1 MVAERRTN
9 QLFYHYI
16 FYAVSKDGRGR
27 EFQAER
33 ASWAI
38 DQVVARQGR
47 DRDGIYLQS
56 CKASDAAA
64 GRHDADQNKCDWFF
78 VSPDIFIF
86 VLFHP
91 AKNSSSI
98 AKINQDFDSQILQN
112 EWNKY
117 RSSHLERHQQRSQ
130 SYTDLETEIHAQQMT
145 FRENANIVHTKLN
158 DIIDTN
164 KARLADAEVEVGY
177 EINRLYDKFGAGPTG
192 TKGGECLDVRA
203 DLTRC
208 YTTLKD
214 SNECQIFVQKL
225 DRCVTDALRN

>member
-1 MVAERRTN
+1 MCDFVFVSSDIFS
-9 QLFYHYI
+9 FYCCI
-16 FYAVSKDGRGR
+16 S
-27 EFQAER
+27 
-33 ASWAI
+33 
-38 DQVVARQGR
+38 
-47 DRDGIYLQS
+47 S
-56 CKASDAAA
+56 CK
-64 GRHDADQNKCDWFF
+64 
-78 VSPDIFIF
+78 IY
-86 VLFHP
+86 
-91 AKNSSSI
+91 SSSYI

-117 RSSHLERHQQRSQ
+117 RSSHLERYQQRSQ
-130 SYTDLETEIHAQQMT
+130 SYTDLEAEIHAQQKA

-158 DIIDTN
+158 NIIDVN
-164 KARLADAEVEVGY
+164 KARLADSEVEVGY
-177 EINRLYDKFGAGPTG
+177 EINRLYDKFGAGGPSGG

>member
-1 MVAERRTN
+1 MVS
-9 QLFYHYI
+9 I
-16 FYAVSKDGRGR
+16 S
-27 EFQAER
+27 R
-33 ASWAI
+33 A
-38 DQVVARQGR
+38 ARQVMRRPDDMMLTKTNAIGFL
-47 DRDGIYLQS
+47 YLLTFS
-56 CKASDAAA
+56 FLCY
-64 GRHDADQNKCDWFF
+64 
-78 VSPDIFIF
+78 
-86 VLFHP
+86 FHP

>member
-1 MVAERRTN
+1 MMLTKLIRT
-9 QLFYHYI
+9 
-16 FYAVSKDGRGR
+16 RM
-27 EFQAER
+27 
-33 ASWAI
+33 
-38 DQVVARQGR
+38 
-47 DRDGIYLQS
+47 
-56 CKASDAAA
+56 
-64 GRHDADQNKCDWFF
+64 CD
-78 VSPDIFIF
+78 F
-86 VLFHP
+86 VLFLLTFFSYCCISSC
-91 AKNSSSI
+91 KIYSSSYI

-117 RSSHLERHQQRSQ
+117 RSSHLERYQQRSQ
-130 SYTDLETEIHAQQMT
+130 SYTDLEAEIHAQQKA

-158 DIIDTN
+158 NIIDVN
-164 KARLADAEVEVGY
+164 KARLADSEVEVGY
-177 EINRLYDKFGAGPTG
+177 EINRLYDKFGAGGPSGG